1 MMKNFV
7 EIKGINIAYVEEG
20 DGDPVIV
27 LHGWGA
33 SIEAVMSIVNILK
46 PFRKVYALD
55 GPGFGCSEDPKE
67 VFSTYDYAE
76 VVKDFMEIKGI
87 DKADF
92 IGHSFGGK
100 TLIALSTTYQ
110 ELVNKLVLVDASG
123 IIPKRK
129 LSYYFKVYGFKLSK
143 FLYTRLFFWKD
154 RDELLEKFYK
164 RHGSDDYKNV
174 GGIMR
179 QVFVKVVNEDL
190 EPVLKDISQETLLI
204 WGDNDDATPLYMG
217 KIFEREIKNS
227 GLVVLKGGHYSYA
240 DDYPTFKAVIESFL
254 R

>member
-1 MMKNFV
+1 MKNFV

-20 DGDPVIV
+20 EGDPVIV

-55 GPGFGCSEDPKE
+55 GPGFGDSDDPKE

-76 VVKDFMEIKGI
+76 VVKDFMKIKGI

-100 TLIALSTTYQ
+100 TLIALSTTYPD
-110 ELVNKLVLVDASG
+110 LVRKLVLVDASG

-129 LSYYFKVYGFKLSK
+129 LSYYIKVYGFKLSK

-164 RHGSDDYKNV
+164 RHGSDDYKNA

-190 EPVLKDISQETLLI
+190 EPRLKDISQETLLI
-204 WGDNDDATPLYMG
+204 WGDSDDATPLYMG

>member
-1 MMKNFV
+1 MKNFV

-20 DGDPVIV
+20 EGDPVIV

-46 PFRKVYALD
+46 SFRKVYALD
-55 GPGFGCSEDPKE
+55 GPGFGDSDDPKE

-76 VVKDFMEIKGI
+76 VVKDFMKIKGI

-100 TLIALSTTYQ
+100 TLIALSTTYPD
-110 ELVNKLVLVDASG
+110 LVKKLVLVDASG

-129 LSYYFKVYGFKLSK
+129 LSYYIKVYGFKLSK

-164 RHGSDDYKNV
+164 RHGSDDYKSA

-190 EPVLKDISQETLLI
+190 EPKLKDISKETLLI
-204 WGDNDDATPLYMG
+204 WGDSDDATPLYMG